1 MNEMVPTSPH
11 AGPSARPRPR
21 HPLAGLGGALAAIGA
36 LIWLAIVLIPLAYAV
51 IQTLKPQQDEL
62 TTSPWTVPHPTL
74 DNYTGVVTPQ
84 FLHYVL
90 NSVVTSVGGVLL
102 STLLGSLAA
111 YALARVPGRIN
122 GALYLLFV
130 SGLAVPIYAAIIPIY
145 RFSSDVGLYDTLLG
159 LLLPFAATSL
169 PITVFILT
177 AFMRA
182 IPAELDQAMSI
193 DGAGYLR
200 RYAQLALPL
209 ARPAVAT
216 VAIYAFINNWNNF
229 ILPLV
234 LTQSDVNRTLPLA
247 IWTYQGQYGMNVPL
261 VLTVV
266 VLSTV
271 PLLIFYILQRRNFI
285 QGLTAGALNA
295 Q

>member
-1 MNEMVPTSPH
+1 MTVTSSSVSTTTP
-11 AGPSARPRPR
+11 ARATAR
-21 HPLAGLGGALAAIGA
+21 LWGLGDRALAAVAA
-36 LIWLAIVLIPLAYAV
+36 LIWLAVVLIPLAYAV
-51 IQTLKPQQDEL
+51 IQTFKPQQDEL
-62 TTSPWTVPHPTL
+62 TTSPWSIPHVTFA
-74 DNYTGVVTPQ
+74 NYAGVITPV
-84 FLHYVL
+84 FLRYVL
-90 NSVVTSVGGVLL
+90 NSVVTSVGAVLL

-111 YALARVPGRIN
+111 FALARIPGRIN
-122 GALYLLFV
+122 GILYLLFV

-200 RYAQLALPL
+200 RYAQLAVPL

-234 LTQSDVNRTLPLA
+234 LTQNSDNRTLPLA

-266 VLSTV
+266 VLSTL

-285 QGLTAGALNA
+285 QGLTAGALSA

>member
-1 MNEMVPTSPH
+1 M
-11 AGPSARPRPR
+11 
-21 HPLAGLGGALAAIGA
+21 ALAQHPPSIAIRARARSRFSGLRGSVLPAIAA
-36 LIWLAIVLIPLAYAV
+36 LIWLAIVLIPIAYAL
-51 IQTLKPQQDEL
+51 IQTVKPQQDEL
-62 TTSPWTVPHPTL
+62 TTSPWTVPHFTL
-74 DNYTGVVTPQ
+74 DNYAGLLTPV
-84 FLHYVL
+84 FLRYVL
-90 NSVVTSVGGVLL
+90 NSVVVSVGAVLL
-102 STLLGSLAA
+102 STLIGSLAA

-122 GALYLLFV
+122 GVLYLLFV
-130 SGLAVPIYAAIIPIY
+130 AGLAVPIYAAIIPIY
-145 RFSSDVGLYDTLLG
+145 RFSIDVGLYDTLIG

-182 IPAELDQAMSI
+182 IPVELEQAMSM

-209 ARPAVAT
+209 ARPALAT
-216 VAIYAFINNWNNF
+216 VAIYAFIGNWNNF

-247 IWTYQGQYGMNVPL
+247 VWTYQGQYGMNVPL
-261 VLTVV
+261 VLSVV
-266 VLSTV
+266 VLSTL

-285 QGLTAGALNA
+285 QGLTAGALSA